1 MGRIVVPDD
10 EEDRRL
16 TDAALDDPDNP
27 PLTDHDFARM
37 RSGADGSLSA
47 PLDYA
52 RLVLSALA
60 EDLGA
65 VRPGKRAEVA
75 PVLEH
80 VRAALAAI
88 DDDKAH
94 AAE

>member
-1 MGRIVVPDD
+1 MARIVVPDD

-37 RSGADGSLSA
+37 RRHADGSLSR

-52 RLVLSALA
+52 RLVLAALA
-60 EDLGA
+60 EDLAA
-65 VRPGKRAEVA
+65 VHAGQRAAVA
-75 PVLEH
+75 PVLTH